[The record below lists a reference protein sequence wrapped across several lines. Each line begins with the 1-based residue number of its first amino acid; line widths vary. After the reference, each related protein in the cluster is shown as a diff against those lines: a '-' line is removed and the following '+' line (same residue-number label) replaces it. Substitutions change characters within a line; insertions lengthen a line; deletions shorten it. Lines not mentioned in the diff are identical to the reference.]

1 MARLYPGAG
10 AVGPAAAAAGRGDR
24 GVAVTGL
31 AGARSHEDP
40 AEHRRSGAAGAGRA
54 GGPTAD
60 WTTRRWLTAGACAAL
75 VVLAVLAAT
84 GVWVFARSTA
94 ISDRL
99 VDGSTPALVA
109 SVRLESALVNQ
120 ETGARGYGLTG
131 EPGFLEPYRSG
142 LRQQKDA
149 TAQLRT
155 LLAGDP
161 STAAD
166 LDEVLARAETWQ
178 SRFGRPVATA
188 PAGAPVA
195 LATERADE
203 GRQDFNAIRVST
215 SHLEKDL
222 EAARDRAR
230 TELHRVRSQR
240 NWIFSLI
247 AAVILALT
255 VLVFAGLRRG
265 VTLPLGRLSE
275 DVRHVAGGNFGHP
288 ITASGPADLRR
299 LAVDIEGMRGRL
311 ADELAFSDSARERLD
326 VQAGEL
332 RRSNAELEQFAYVAS
347 HDLQEPLRKVASFCQ
362 LLQRRYADQLDDRA
376 VQYID
381 FAVDGAN
388 RMQTLI
394 HDLLAF
400 SRVGRLHTDNE
411 TVDLEELFS
420 RTTDALSIA
429 IEESG
434 AQVTRDP
441 LPAVSGDATQ
451 LGMLLQNLV
460 SNALKFR
467 SAERTPA
474 VELSA
479 RFEDGLW
486 HFAVTDN
493 GIGIGAEYAERVFVI
508 FQRLHTRE
516 AYPGNGIGLALCKKI
531 VEFHG
536 GTIAID
542 PGHAPGARITFTLPG
557 LPLPQAEPAA
567 DTERVSP

>member
-1 MARLYPGAG
+1 MLRRAAG
-10 AVGPAAAAAGRGDR
+10 WTTRCWLTVGVCAALAVLTVLAAAG
-24 GVAVTGL
+24 
-31 AGARSHEDP
+31 
-40 AEHRRSGAAGAGRA
+40 
-54 GGPTAD
+54 
-60 WTTRRWLTAGACAAL
+60 
-75 VVLAVLAAT
+75 
-84 GVWVFARSTA
+84 VWVLARSTT

-99 VDGSTPALVA
+99 VDGSTPALVT
-109 SVRLESALVNQ
+109 SVRLESAFINQ

-142 LRQQKDA
+142 LQQQKDA
-149 TAQLRT
+149 VALLRD
-155 LLAGDP
+155 LLADD
-161 STAAD
+161 STAAAD
-166 LDEVLARAETWQ
+166 LEEILVNAKTWQ
-178 SRFGRPVATA
+178 SRFGQPVAAA
-188 PAGAPVA
+188 PPGGPVA
-195 LATERADE
+195 LASERAEE
-203 GRQDFNAIRVST
+203 GRQDFDAIRVGAAR
-215 SHLEKDL
+215 LEKDL
-222 EAARDRAR
+222 ETARNQAHA
-230 TELHRVRSQR
+230 ELHDVRFQR

-247 AAVILALT
+247 AVVILALT

-275 DVRHVAGGNFGHP
+275 DVRRVAKGNFDHP

-299 LAVDIEGMRGRL
+299 LTVDIEAMRGRL
-311 ADELAFSDSARERLD
+311 VDELAFTDSAREQLD
-326 VQAGEL
+326 EQAGEL

-362 LLQRRYADQLDDRA
+362 LLQRRYADQLDERA

-400 SRVGRLHTDNE
+400 SRVGRLHADNE
-411 TVDLEELFS
+411 PVDLEVLFS

-429 IEESG
+429 IEESD
-434 AQVTRDP
+434 AKVTHDP
-441 LPAVSGDATQ
+441 LPAVSGDVTQ
-451 LGMLLQNLV
+451 LGMLLQNLI

-467 SAERTPA
+467 APERVPEID
-474 VELSA
+474 VSA

-508 FQRLHTRE
+508 FQRLHTRD

-536 GTIAID
+536 GSIAID
-542 PGHAPGARITFTLPG
+542 PDHTPGARITFTLPG
-557 LPLPQAEPAA
+557 LPLPQVESAA
-567 DTERVSP
+567 DTERVPS

>member
-1 MARLYPGAG
+1 M
-10 AVGPAAAAAGRGDR
+10 
-24 GVAVTGL
+24 TGL

-40 AEHRRSGAAGAGRA
+40 AEHRRPGAGGARR
-54 GGPTAD
+54 GDGPTAG

-75 VVLAVLAAT
+75 AVLAVLAAT

-109 SVRLESALVNQ
+109 SVRLEGALINQ

-142 LRQQKDA
+142 LQQQKDA

-155 LLAGDP
+155 LLADDP
-161 STAAD
+161 AGGAD

-203 GRQDFNAIRVST
+203 GRQDFNAIRVSAA
-215 SHLEKDL
+215 HLEKDL
-222 EAARDRAR
+222 EAARDRAHA
-230 TELHRVRSQR
+230 ELHHVRSQR

-265 VTLPLGRLSE
+265 VTLPLGRLSD
-275 DVRHVAGGNFGHP
+275 DVRRVAGGNFGHP

-299 LAVDIEGMRGRL
+299 LAVDVEGMRGRL
-311 ADELAFSDSARERLD
+311 AAELAFSDSAREQLD
-326 VQAGEL
+326 LQAAEL

-429 IEESG
+429 VEESG
-434 AQVTRDP
+434 ARITHDP

-474 VELSA
+474 VQLSA
-479 RFEDGLW
+479 RCEDGLW

-542 PGHAPGARITFTLPG
+542 PGHTPGARITFTLPG
-557 LPLPQAEPAA
+557 LPLPQAESAA

>member
-1 MARLYPGAG
+1 MVGALGTMARLYPGAG

-40 AEHRRSGAAGAGRA
+40 AEHPRSGAAGAGRA

-155 LLAGDP
+155 LLAGDR
-161 STAAD
+161 STVAD

-230 TELHRVRSQR
+230 TELHHVRSQR
-240 NWIFSLI
+240 RESGL
-247 AAVILALT
+247 LALMEQ
-255 VLVFAGLRRG
+255 VLVAERPYSAMFATVAMISLHPDACRID
-265 VTLPLGRLSE
+265 VTL
-275 DVRHVAGGNFGHP
+275 AG
-288 ITASGPADLRR
+288 
-299 LAVDIEGMRGRL
+299 
-311 ADELAFSDSARERLD
+311 
-326 VQAGEL
+326 
-332 RRSNAELEQFAYVAS
+332 
-347 HDLQEPLRKVASFCQ
+347 HDEPLLVQHGTARPLPSRPGVALGIGPGGGRHTTRTELPAAAS
-362 LLQRRYADQLDDRA
+362 LL
-376 VQYID
+376 
-381 FAVDGAN
+381 
-388 RMQTLI
+388 
-394 HDLLAF
+394 
-400 SRVGRLHTDNE
+400 LHTDGLVE
-411 TVDLEELFS
+411 GHSGPGHERLGTDGLLS
-420 RTTDALSIA
+420 IIDSAPRTTGRALVDHLTT
-429 IEESG
+429 
-434 AQVTRDP
+434 VTRK
-441 LPAVSGDATQ
+441 LDAGRH
-451 LGMLLQNLV
+451 LDDLAILLL
-460 SNALKFR
+460 SWDFTAP
-467 SAERTPA
+467 EGTGRT
-474 VELSA
+474 V
-479 RFEDGLW
+479 
-486 HFAVTDN
+486 
-493 GIGIGAEYAERVFVI
+493 
-508 FQRLHTRE
+508 
-516 AYPGNGIGLALCKKI
+516 
-531 VEFHG
+531 
-536 GTIAID
+536 
-542 PGHAPGARITFTLPG
+542 
-557 LPLPQAEPAA
+557 
-567 DTERVSP
+567 

>member
-1 MARLYPGAG
+1 MAG
-10 AVGPAAAAAGRGDR
+10 
-24 GVAVTGL
+24 
-31 AGARSHEDP
+31 
-40 AEHRRSGAAGAGRA
+40 
-54 GGPTAD
+54 
-60 WTTRRWLTAGACAAL
+60 WTTRRWLTVGVSAA
-75 VVLAVLAAT
+75 LAVLTLLAVA
-84 GVWVFARSTA
+84 GVWVLARSTT

-99 VDGSTPALVA
+99 VDGSTPALVT
-109 SVRLESALVNQ
+109 SVRLESALINQ

-142 LRQQKDA
+142 LRQQKDSVA
-149 TAQLRT
+149 LLRT
-155 LLAGDP
+155 LLADD
-161 STAAD
+161 SKAAAD
-166 LDEVLARAETWQ
+166 LDEMLVRAETWQ
-178 SRFGRPVATA
+178 SRFGRPVASA

-195 LATERADE
+195 LAAERADE
-203 GRQDFNAIRVST
+203 GRQHFNAIRAS
-215 SHLEKDL
+215 SARLEQDL
-222 EAARDRAR
+222 EADRSRAHA
-230 TELHRVRSQR
+230 ELHDVRTQR
-240 NWIFSLI
+240 NYIFSLI

-255 VLVFAGLRRG
+255 ALVFAGLRRG
-265 VTLPLGRLSE
+265 VTLPLDRLSE
-275 DVRHVAGGNFGHP
+275 GVRRVAKGNFDQP
-288 ITASGPADLRR
+288 ITPSGPADLRR
-299 LAVDIEGMRGRL
+299 LTVDIEAMRGRL
-311 ADELAFSDSARERLD
+311 ADELAFTDSARERLD
-326 VQAGEL
+326 EQAADL

-362 LLQRRYADQLDDRA
+362 LLQRRYSDQLDERA

-400 SRVGRLHTDNE
+400 SRVGRLHADNE

-429 IEESG
+429 VEE
-434 AQVTRDP
+434 ADAKITHDP
-441 LPAVSGDATQ
+441 LPVVSGDATQ

-467 SAERTPA
+467 SAERAPR
-474 VELSA
+474 VEVSA

-486 HFAVTDN
+486 HFAVADN
-493 GIGIGAEYAERVFVI
+493 GIGIGAEYADRVFVI
-508 FQRLHTRE
+508 FQRLHTRD

-542 PGHAPGARITFTLPG
+542 PAHSPGARITFTLPG
-557 LPLPQAEPAA
+557 PPLPQAEPAP
-567 DTERVSP
+567 DTEEVPS